1 MVTLAS
7 ALENAAERVPERTA
21 LVFGDLRQTY
31 AELDATVNRVASVLA
46 KAGLGAGERCAVMGV
61 NTPGFVYALFATA
74 KLGAIF
80 VPVNPRSAPPEVAHI
95 LRDSGARVL
104 VVDPALVQVAT
115 AAIGQLDADAPA
127 LLCLGAADGYPD
139 LLAEAVGCSAERAPS
154 TVTEQDD
161 AMILYTSGTTG
172 FAKGVLM
179 DHHRLVWTGV
189 TIPVGTIGMTE
200 GASLVHVAPLYHSG
214 EMTMMLI
221 PGVLVGATH
230 VILSHFD
237 AATVLDTMERE
248 RTTIFF
254 GVPTM
259 YQMLLAEYLKR
270 PRDLSAWRSSIYGAA
285 PMPPEVAARLQET
298 FADVRLFSCY
308 GPTEAGPSGFF
319 SSPQEAVRRPE
330 VTGYRAFPLMRVR
343 VVDAAGKDVAPGEV
357 GEVLLAGETVMKG
370 YWRNPAATEEA
381 FLDGWLRTGDLARLD
396 SDGAMTIVDRLKDM
410 IISGGRNIYCVE
422 VENAVASHPA
432 VADCAVVGRP
442 DPVYGETV
450 VACVTLAGGQALTLD
465 ELRAHCA
472 ELIADYKLPREL
484 IFGPVPRNPSGKILK
499 RVLRE
504 GMATSTPQVSN
515 R

>member
-46 KAGLGAGERCAVMGV
+46 DAGLAAGERCAVMGV

-74 KLGAIF
+74 KLGGIF

-104 VVDPALVQVAT
+104 VVDPALVEVAT
-115 AAIGQLDADAPA
+115 AAIGQLGADADGPA
-127 LLCLGAADGYPD
+127 LLCLGAAGGHPD
-139 LLAEAVGCSAERAPS
+139 LLGEAVGRSAERAPS

-189 TIPVGTIGMTE
+189 TIPIGTIGMTE

-270 PRDLSAWRSSIYGAA
+270 PRDLSAWRTSIYGAA

-298 FADVRLFSCY
+298 FAGVRLFSCY

-319 SSPQEAVRRPE
+319 SSPEEAVRRPE

-343 VVDAAGKDVAPGEV
+343 VVDAAGKDVGPGEV

-370 YWRNPAATEEA
+370 YWRDPAATEEA

-396 SDGAMTIVDRLKDM
+396 PDGAMTIVDRLKDM

-442 DPVYGETV
+442 DPVFGETV
-450 VACVTLAGGQALTLD
+450 AVRVSLVDGQRLTLD

-472 ELIADYKLPREL
+472 ALIADYKLPREL
-484 IFGPVPRNPSGKILK
+484 VFGPVPRNPSGKILK

-504 GMATSTPQVSN
+504 SMAAPI
-515 R
+515 